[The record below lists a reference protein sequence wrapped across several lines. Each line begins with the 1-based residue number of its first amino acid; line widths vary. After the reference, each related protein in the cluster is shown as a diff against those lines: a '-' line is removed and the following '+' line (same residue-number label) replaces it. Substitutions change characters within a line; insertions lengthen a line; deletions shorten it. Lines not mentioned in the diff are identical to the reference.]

1 MSEPEPPAEADAPAE
16 AVAPAKPTAGEAQ
29 RVLLHMPVDVRS
41 ASLAILAILGCA
53 FALYWAKAVFIPIL
67 LGAMASYAL
76 TPAVAW
82 LHRWHV
88 PRAAGAGLLL
98 TAIVATTGWVG
109 WSLGDDANALLDS
122 LPQVVQKVRVAMR
135 GSAKAQPSAMEKVQ
149 QAAAEL
155 ERAAEESAAA
165 SGESASAAQAIASA
179 ALADSSVR
187 RKTTTVV
194 TKTTTVPAAA
204 GPAAATRVVIEKPRF
219 DIRSYVLTGTLGL
232 FALLGQATIVFFIAF
247 FLLASG
253 DTFRRKMV
261 KLAGPTLSEKKVTI
275 AALDEISAQIQRY
288 LVVQVAV
295 SALVGVATWLVF
307 LALGLNQAGVWG
319 VIAGVTNLIPYL
331 GAVLVGGGSALV
343 AFLQFGTVEMGL
355 LVGAS
360 SFAIHTFIGNL
371 LTPWWL
377 GRASRMNPFV
387 VFVAVLLF
395 GWLWGIAG
403 LLLGVPILMVT
414 KAICD
419 RVDDLKPVGELLGD

>member
-1 MSEPEPPAEADAPAE
+1 MNEPEPPAEA
-16 AVAPAKPTAGEAQ
+16 VASANTTAGEAQ

-41 ASLAILAILGCA
+41 ASLAILASLGCA

-76 TPAVAW
+76 TPAVSW
-82 LHRWHV
+82 LHRRHV

-98 TAIVATTGWVG
+98 VAIVATTGWVG

-149 QAAAEL
+149 RAAAEL
-155 ERAAEESAAA
+155 ERAAEENAAA
-165 SGESASAAQAIASA
+165 AGESASAAA
-179 ALADSSVR
+179 ALASTALAQSSEH
-187 RKTTTVV
+187 RKATTVV
-194 TKTTTVPAAA
+194 TKTTTLSAAPSPAAT
-204 GPAAATRVVIEKPRF
+204 ATRVVIEKPRF
-219 DIRSYVLTGTLGL
+219 DVRSYLVTGTLGL
-232 FALLGQATIVFFIAF
+232 FALLGQAAIVFFIAF

-288 LVVQVAV
+288 LLVQVAV
-295 SALVGVATWLVF
+295 SVLVGLATWLVF

-319 VIAGVTNLIPYL
+319 VIAGITNLIPYL

-403 LLLGVPILMVT
+403 LLLGVPILMVA

-419 RVDDLKPVGELLGD
+419 RVDDLKPVGELLGA